1 MADTGLI
8 SRLPIGPLASRPR
21 LVGAI
26 LAGAACALVLGLAP
40 DGLRPGTRAVV
51 SWDAACVWF
60 VVASVQGMVGRKDD
74 DIRARARAQDDG
86 RHLILGLVV
95 VCAAASLGAIA
106 MELSLAKNAH
116 GPEKGLRVALAF
128 GTVALSWFVVQLI
141 FAFHYAHE
149 YYTSKA
155 DGGDIQKGLGFPG
168 DEAPDYWDFVYFA
181 VIIGVASQT
190 ADVSFTSKPLR
201 RTGTVHGVLAFTFN
215 TVVLALT
222 INLLAS
228 LF

>member
-26 LAGAACALVLGLAP
+26 LAGAACAVLLCIVP
-40 DGLRPGTRAVV
+40 DTLSAGTRAVV
-51 SWDAACVWF
+51 SWDVACVWF
-60 VVASVQGMVGRKDD
+60 VVAGVLGMVGRKDD
-74 DIRARARAQDDG
+74 DIRARACAQDDG
-86 RHLILGLVV
+86 RHLILGIVV
-95 VCAAASLGAIA
+95 ICAAASLAAIA

-116 GPEKGLRVALAF
+116 GLEKSLRVALAF

-149 YYTSKA
+149 YYTAKA
-155 DGGDIQKGLGFPG
+155 DGDGIQKGLGFPG

-201 RTGTVHGVLAFTFN
+201 RTGHGARRAAFSFN

>member
-26 LAGAACALVLGLAP
+26 LAGAGCGVLLTWAP
-40 DGLRPGTRAVV
+40 DILLPRTRVIL
-51 SWDAACVWF
+51 SWDAACLWF
-60 VVASVQGMVGRKDD
+60 AVAGLLGMVGRNDD
-74 DIRARARAQDDG
+74 DIRARAAAQDDG

-95 VCAAASLGAIA
+95 VCAAASLMAIGV
-106 MELSLAKNAH
+106 ELSLAKNAH
-116 GPEKGLRVALAF
+116 GLEKSLRVALAF

-141 FAFHYAHE
+141 FTFHYAHE
-149 YYTSKA
+149 YYSMKK
-155 DGGDIQKGLGFPG
+155 DGDGIQQGLGFPG
-168 DEAPDYWDFVYFA
+168 GEAPDYWDFLYFSL
-181 VIIGVASQT
+181 IIGVASQT
-190 ADVSFTSKPLR
+190 ADVSFTSKSLR
-201 RTGTVHGVLAFTFN
+201 RTGTVHSLLAFTFN